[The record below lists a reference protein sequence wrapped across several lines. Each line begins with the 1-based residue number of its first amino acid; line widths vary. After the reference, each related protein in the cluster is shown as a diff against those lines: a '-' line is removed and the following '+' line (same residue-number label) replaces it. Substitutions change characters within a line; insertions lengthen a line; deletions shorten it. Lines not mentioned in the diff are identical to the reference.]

1 MFIKSMSDCPIKKQE
16 ENKKQLSELFF
27 EREKGILIVIS
38 GPSCAG
44 KGSVCKIICQKNP
57 DLRLSISETTRKPRN
72 YEKQG
77 QDYFYVSKESFETR
91 IKQGQYLEYATVYEN
106 YYGTPKDY
114 VENLL
119 ESGYDIILEID
130 IQGAAKV
137 RSNYKEGIYI
147 FIVPPSMQELR
158 RRIEERG
165 TESKEQMEMRL
176 NCAYEEMRNA
186 DDYSYIVINDELE
199 DAARRVQSI
208 ITAEKCRTER
218 LKNKIEDILGR

>member
-1 MFIKSMSDCPIKKQE
+1 MKEP
-16 ENKKQLSELFF
+16 FF
-27 EREKGILIVIS
+27 KREKGILIVIS

-44 KGSVCKIICQKNP
+44 KGSVCRIISRNNP
-57 DLRLSISETTRKPRN
+57 DLRLSISETTRQPRN
-72 YEKQG
+72 GEKHG
-77 QDYFYVSKESFETR
+77 RDYFFLTKTEFEER
-91 IKQGQYLEYATVYEN
+91 IKKGQYLEYASVYEN

-119 ESGYDIILEID
+119 ESGYDVILEID

-137 RSNYKEGIYI
+137 RTGYKEGIYI
-147 FIVPPSMQELR
+147 FIVPPSMKELK

-176 NCAYEEMRNA
+176 SCASEEIKNA
-186 DDYSYIVINDELE
+186 DDYSYIVINDDLNV
-199 DAARRVQSI
+199 AANKVQSI

-218 LKNKIEDILGR
+218 LKNRIEEILGR

>member
-1 MFIKSMSDCPIKKQE
+1 MEPMNEYLKKRE
-16 ENKKQLSELFF
+16 EVNEDGSRELFF
-27 EREKGILIVIS
+27 EREKGILIVVS

-44 KGSVCKIICQKNP
+44 KGSVCKIICEKNP
-57 DLRLSISETTRKPRN
+57 DIRLSISETTRHPRN
-72 YEKQG
+72 NEKDG
-77 QDYFYVSKESFETR
+77 IDYLYISKECFEWR
-91 IKQGQYLEYATVYEN
+91 IKVGLYLEYATVYEN

-119 ESGYDIILEID
+119 DSGFDVILEID

-137 RSNYKEGIYI
+137 RSNYKKGIYI
-147 FIVPPSMQELR
+147 FIVPPSMQELK

-176 NCAYEEMRNA
+176 NCAYDEMKNA

-199 DAARRVQSI
+199 DAANRVQCI

-218 LKNKIEDILGR
+218 LKNKIEEILGR

>member
-1 MFIKSMSDCPIKKQE
+1 MKPVSGCPIIKE
-16 ENKKQLSELFF
+16 ELNEDGTGELFF

-44 KGSVCKIICQKNP
+44 KGSVCKIISQNNP
-57 DLRLSISETTRKPRN
+57 DIRLSISETTRQPRN
-72 YEKQG
+72 SEKHG
-77 QDYFYVSKESFETR
+77 RDYFYISQECFKTR
-91 IKQGQYLEYATVYEN
+91 IQEGQYLEYATVYEN
-106 YYGTPKDY
+106 FYGTPKDY
-114 VENLL
+114 VEDLL
-119 ESGYDIILEID
+119 NSGFDVILEID

-147 FIVPPSMQELR
+147 FIVPPSMQELK

-176 NCAYEEMRNA
+176 NCAYYEMKNA

-199 DAARRVQSI
+199 DAAQRVQCI

>member
-1 MFIKSMSDCPIKKQE
+1 MKPISDCLKKRE
-16 ENKKQLSELFF
+16 KRKKSGELFF
-27 EREKGILIVIS
+27 ERDKGILIVIS

-44 KGSVCKIICQKNP
+44 KGSVCKIICKKNP
-57 DLRLSISETTRKPRN
+57 DIRLSISETTRQPRN
-72 YEKQG
+72 NEKHG
-77 QDYFYVSKESFETR
+77 RDYFYVAKDCFKKR
-91 IKQGQYLEYATVYEN
+91 IEEQQYLEYATVYEN

-114 VENLL
+114 VEDLL
-119 ESGYDIILEID
+119 ESGFDVILEID

-165 TESKEQMEMRL
+165 TESKEQMEIRL
-176 NCAYEEMRNA
+176 NCASDEMKNA
-186 DDYSYIVINDELE
+186 DDYSYIVINDDLE
-199 DAARRVQSI
+199 DAANRVQSI

-218 LKNKIEDILGR
+218 LKNKIESILGR

>member
-1 MFIKSMSDCPIKKQE
+1 MEPTNEYLKKRE
-16 ENKKQLSELFF
+16 ELDETGSEELFF

-44 KGSVCKIICQKNP
+44 KGSVCKIICEKNP
-57 DLRLSISETTRKPRN
+57 DLRLSVSETTRGPRN
-72 YEKQG
+72 NEIDG
-77 QDYFYVSKESFETR
+77 IDYSYISKACFERR
-91 IKQGQYLEYATVYEN
+91 IKENLYLEYATVYKN

-119 ESGYDIILEID
+119 NSGFDVILEID

-137 RSNYKEGIYI
+137 RSNYKKGIYI
-147 FIVPPSMQELR
+147 FIVPPSMQELK

-176 NCAYEEMRNA
+176 NCAYDEMKNA
-186 DDYSYIVINDELE
+186 DDYSYIVINDVLD
-199 DAARRVQSI
+199 DAANRVQCI

-218 LKNKIEDILGR
+218 LKNKIEEILGR

>member
-1 MFIKSMSDCPIKKQE
+1 MISMSGCPIKKE
-16 ENKKQLSELFF
+16 ELNEEGSGELFF

-57 DLRLSISETTRKPRN
+57 DIRLSISETTREPRN
-72 YEKQG
+72 NEKHAR
-77 QDYFYVSKESFETR
+77 DYFYISKESFENR
-91 IKQGQYLEYATVYEN
+91 IEQGQYLEYATVYEN

-119 ESGYDIILEID
+119 DSGFDVILEID

-147 FIVPPSMQELR
+147 FIVPPSMPELR
-158 RRIEERG
+158 RRIKERG
-165 TESKEQMEMRL
+165 TESMEQMEMRL
-176 NCAYEEMRNA
+176 NCAYDEMKNA
-186 DDYSYIVINDELE
+186 DDYSYIVINDDLE
-199 DAARRVQSI
+199 DAAQRVQSI

>member
-1 MFIKSMSDCPIKKQE
+1 MFIKSMSDCPIENQE
-16 ENKKQLSELFF
+16 VNKMQLSELFF

-77 QDYFYVSKESFETR
+77 RDYFYVSKESFETR
-91 IKQGQYLEYATVYEN
+91 IEQGQYLEYATVYEN

-119 ESGYDIILEID
+119 ESGYDVILEID

-137 RSNYKEGIYI
+137 RSNFKEGIYI

-165 TESKEQMEMRL
+165 TESTEQMEMRL

-186 DDYSYIVINDELE
+186 DDYSYIVINDDLE

>member
-1 MFIKSMSDCPIKKQE
+1 MEPMNEYLKKRE
-16 ENKKQLSELFF
+16 ELNEDGSGELFF

-44 KGSVCKIICQKNP
+44 KGSVCKIICEKNP
-57 DLRLSISETTRKPRN
+57 DIRLSISETTRAPRN
-72 YEKQG
+72 HEKDG
-77 QDYFYVSKESFETR
+77 IDYLYISKKCFERR
-91 IKQGQYLEYATVYEN
+91 IKVGLYLEYATVYEN

-119 ESGYDIILEID
+119 NSGFDVILEID

-137 RSNYKEGIYI
+137 RSNYKKGIYI
-147 FIVPPSMQELR
+147 FIVPPSMQELK

-176 NCAYEEMRNA
+176 NCAYDEMKNA

-199 DAARRVQSI
+199 DAANRVQCI

-218 LKNKIEDILGR
+218 LKNKIEEILGR

>member
-1 MFIKSMSDCPIKKQE
+1 VFIKSMSDCPIEKNEANQE
-16 ENKKQLSELFF
+16 SLSELFF
-27 EREKGILIVIS
+27 ERDKGILIVIS

-44 KGSVCKIICQKNP
+44 KGSVCKIICKNNP
-57 DLRLSISETTRKPRN
+57 DLRLSVSETTRKPRN
-72 YEKQG
+72 YEKHG
-77 QDYFYVSKESFETR
+77 RDYFYVSKESFEER

-119 ESGYDIILEID
+119 ESGYDVILEID

-186 DDYSYIVINDELE
+186 DDYSYIVINDDLQ
-199 DAARRVQSI
+199 DAAVRVQSI

>member
-1 MFIKSMSDCPIKKQE
+1 MEPMDEYLNKRE
-16 ENKKQLSELFF
+16 ELNEDGSGELFF

-44 KGSVCKIICQKNP
+44 KGSVCKIICEKNP
-57 DLRLSISETTRKPRN
+57 DIRLSISETTRKPRN
-72 YEKQG
+72 NEKDG
-77 QDYFYVSKESFETR
+77 VDYLYISKECFENR
-91 IKQGQYLEYATVYEN
+91 IKQGQYLEHATVYEH

-114 VENLL
+114 VETLL
-119 ESGYDIILEID
+119 NSGFDVILEID
-130 IQGAAKV
+130 IQGAAMV

-176 NCAYEEMRNA
+176 NCAYDEMKNA
-186 DDYSYIVINDELE
+186 NDYSYIVINDKLA
-199 DAARRVQSI
+199 DAAQRVQSI

-218 LKNKIEDILGR
+218 LKNKIEEILGR

>member
-1 MFIKSMSDCPIKKQE
+1 MKEP
-16 ENKKQLSELFF
+16 FF
-27 EREKGILIVIS
+27 QREKGILIVIS

-44 KGSVCKIICQKNP
+44 KGSVCKIICRNNP
-57 DLRLSISETTRKPRN
+57 DLRLSVSETTRQPRN
-72 YEKQG
+72 GEIPGK
-77 QDYFYVSKESFETR
+77 DYFYISKQEFEDR
-91 IKQGQYLEYATVYEN
+91 IEKGQYLEYASVYEN

-119 ESGYDIILEID
+119 DSGYDVILEID

-137 RSNYKEGIYI
+137 RTGYKEGIYI
-147 FIVPPSMQELR
+147 FIVPPSMKELK

-176 NCAYEEMRNA
+176 SCASEEIKNA
-186 DDYSYIVINDELE
+186 DDYSYIVINDDL
-199 DAARRVQSI
+199 DVAANKVQSV

-218 LKNKIEDILGR
+218 LKNRIEEILGR

>member
-1 MFIKSMSDCPIKKQE
+1 MLD
-16 ENKKQLSELFF
+16 
-27 EREKGILIVIS
+27 
-38 GPSCAG
+38 
-44 KGSVCKIICQKNP
+44 
-57 DLRLSISETTRKPRN
+57 
-72 YEKQG
+72 
-77 QDYFYVSKESFETR
+77 
-91 IKQGQYLEYATVYEN
+91 
-106 YYGTPKDY
+106 
-114 VENLL
+114 
-119 ESGYDIILEID
+119 SGYDVILEID

-186 DDYSYIVINDELE
+186 DDYSYIVINDKLE
-199 DAARRVQSI
+199 EAARRVQSI

>member
-1 MFIKSMSDCPIKKQE
+1 MSSCPI
-16 ENKKQLSELFF
+16 NTRELNDTEMKEPFF
-27 EREKGILIVIS
+27 KREKGILIVIS

-44 KGSVCKIICQKNP
+44 KGSVCRIISKNNP
-57 DLRLSISETTRKPRN
+57 DLRLSISETTRQPRN
-72 YEKQG
+72 GEKHG
-77 QDYFYVSKESFETR
+77 RDYFYITKTEFEER
-91 IKQGQYLEYATVYEN
+91 IKKGQYLEYASVYEN

-119 ESGYDIILEID
+119 ESGYDVILEID

-137 RSNYKEGIYI
+137 RTGYKEGIYI
-147 FIVPPSMQELR
+147 FIVPPSMKELR

-176 NCAYEEMRNA
+176 SCASEEIKNA
-186 DDYSYIVINDELE
+186 DDYSYIVINDDLNV
-199 DAARRVQSI
+199 AANKVQSI

-218 LKNKIEDILGR
+218 LKNRIEEILGR